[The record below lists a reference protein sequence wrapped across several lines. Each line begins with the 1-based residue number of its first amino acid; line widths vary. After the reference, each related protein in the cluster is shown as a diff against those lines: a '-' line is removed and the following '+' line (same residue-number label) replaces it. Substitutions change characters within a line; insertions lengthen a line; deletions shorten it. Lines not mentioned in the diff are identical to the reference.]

1 MTFFCVGAFLNFQFQ
16 KQYEMSKLPLKVKKI
31 IFNVQGFFFS
41 FPLKLG
47 KGQFVLLINI
57 KKLNKS
63 WWFVQHT
70 P

>member
-1 MTFFCVGAFLNFQFQ
+1 
-16 KQYEMSKLPLKVKKI
+16 MSKLPLKVKKLYLMSR
-31 IFNVQGFFFS
+31 VFFFS

-47 KGQFVLLINI
+47 KGQFGLLINI

>member
-16 KQYEMSKLPLKVKKI
+16 KQYEMSKLPLKVK
-31 IFNVQGFFFS
+31 NLYLMSRVFFS

-47 KGQFVLLINI
+47 KGQFGLLINI